1 LCSGVLSPPLRGGSR
16 RRPLTCAPVCA
27 AGGGVSRC
35 PGPGLGRCGKQR
47 LRGPCPAR
55 GGKDAPRESGSYAGR
70 RKVRVAGGQR
80 KMSVLISMFHHTVL
94 MRQAFAHEAI
104 LVLEPDAD
112 QRAPGAA
119 VTAALCGQWDHVSP
133 CPLAPHHV
141 HADRF
146 QNELHVRVLFAT
158 EPEAER
164 EVRCR
169 IDRSLAG
176 QWEFPVGFAT
186 PWRLVIA
193 GRPRC
198 YQKRWIMPNAW
209 LAVDAATW
217 CRTGRRRQSR
227 YCRALSRQF
236 RTSRPVRLA
245 LTRCRAGDPAPVP
258 TSGAAPGST
267 GSRRLAGRTRPGDR
281 RPNQPGRLP
290 RFVSSVGGV
299 NLPRH

>member
-1 LCSGVLSPPLRGGSR
+1 MCSGVLSPPLRGGSR

-176 QWEFPVGFAT
+176 
-186 PWRLVIA
+186 
-193 GRPRC
+193 
-198 YQKRWIMPNAW
+198 
-209 LAVDAATW
+209 
-217 CRTGRRRQSR
+217 
-227 YCRALSRQF
+227 
-236 RTSRPVRLA
+236 
-245 LTRCRAGDPAPVP
+245 
-258 TSGAAPGST
+258 
-267 GSRRLAGRTRPGDR
+267 
-281 RPNQPGRLP
+281 
-290 RFVSSVGGV
+290 
-299 NLPRH
+299 